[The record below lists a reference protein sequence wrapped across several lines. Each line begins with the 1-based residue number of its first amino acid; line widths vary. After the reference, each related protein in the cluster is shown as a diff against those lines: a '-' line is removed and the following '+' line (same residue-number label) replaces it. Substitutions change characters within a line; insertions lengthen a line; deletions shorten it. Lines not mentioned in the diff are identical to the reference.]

1 MARAESAHAS
11 PRSQSIKG
19 LAQSIANPAYRRL
32 LTAEPALRRAVPLL
46 IIAFLATVGIGAI
59 VQAYERHRDAI
70 SSGLEE
76 IETVAD
82 IVVDRFDRPFAT
94 PVGRPSEQLADAL
107 PVRASVPERYV
118 VLIDPSVA
126 VRAAVPPLSPPI
138 AEALLDIVREAQS
151 AATRPRGGGAEI
163 ILEDVSVL
171 ATVRPLKGSSD
182 RLVVIEPRAAALA
195 AWHTDTMLTI
205 TLFATTG
212 FVLLILGFAFHWQ
225 SLRARDC

>member
-82 IVVDRFDRPFAT
+82 IVVDRFDRGACRRPTAKPADCGST
-94 PVGRPSEQLADAL
+94 P
-107 PVRASVPERYV
+107 
-118 VLIDPSVA
+118 
-126 VRAAVPPLSPPI
+126 
-138 AEALLDIVREAQS
+138 
-151 AATRPRGGGAEI
+151 
-163 ILEDVSVL
+163 
-171 ATVRPLKGSSD
+171 
-182 RLVVIEPRAAALA
+182 
-195 AWHTDTMLTI
+195 
-205 TLFATTG
+205 
-212 FVLLILGFAFHWQ
+212 
-225 SLRARDC
+225 